1 MPFTKKTCGE
11 RNVDNVF
18 DDVYRI
24 LNKLDKDMKTVR
36 TGEGAGPVFNLPFG
50 WKLVCTP
57 ASFKITQYDV
67 DKGLEL

>member
-24 LNKLDKDMKTVR
+24 LNKLDKDMKTVK
-36 TGEGAGPVFNLPFG
+36 TGEGGGPVINLPFG

-57 ASFKITQYDV
+57 SAFKVTQYGV